1 MTKMDTKA
9 IVLIIAMF
17 GVIVLTSV
25 SMLSG
30 FDGQTYM
37 GGIGALVTI
46 AGYLFSRKSEI
57 QEEEEDTEL
66 IEE

>member
-1 MTKMDTKA
+1 MDTKA